1 MRSWVLWT
9 VFMKSLQQKRL
20 NSAVSGDGGK
30 RAGAF
35 LPWNTPGVERD
46 EIPLSALLIRKA
58 IRTHG

>member
-1 MRSWVLWT
+1 
-9 VFMKSLQQKRL
+9 MKSLQQKRL